1 MNNLQEI
8 NLGSA
13 PNANDGD
20 DARTGGAKINEAIK
34 VLNQEVPVWKS
45 GQALTEAE
53 APYYRVYGGKMY
65 VYVGNLPEVTLAA
78 DVPGQS
84 SVWKLLGNYIDE
96 KLAKGLKPVQSI
108 FLTANQSIEYTV
120 SQNSNLYA
128 IRISGAAT
136 VKIGTTSGGDEINE
150 YSPTEAV
157 VWTLGFRNETSVFF
171 TSDTDIT
178 ITPVI
183 FQW

>member
-13 PNANDGD
+13 PNAEDGD
-20 DARTGGAKINEAIK
+20 DARTGGFKINEAIK

-45 GQALTEAE
+45 GQSLTVSE
-53 APYYRVYGGKMY
+53 APHYRVYGGKMY
-65 VYVGNLPEVTLAA
+65 VYVGNLPEVTLSA
-78 DVPGQS
+78 DVPGQT
-84 SVWKLLGNYIDE
+84 SVWSLLGDYIDE
-96 KLAKGLKPVQSI
+96 KVSKGLKPAQPIS
-108 FLTANQSIEYTV
+108 LTANQPHEYTLP
-120 SQNSNLYA
+120 QDANLYS

-136 VKIGTTSGGDEINE
+136 VKIGTTSGGNEINE
-150 YSPTEAV
+150 YSPATSV
-157 VWTLGFRNETSVFF
+157 IWTLGFRNELSVFF

-178 ITPVI
+178 ITPMI